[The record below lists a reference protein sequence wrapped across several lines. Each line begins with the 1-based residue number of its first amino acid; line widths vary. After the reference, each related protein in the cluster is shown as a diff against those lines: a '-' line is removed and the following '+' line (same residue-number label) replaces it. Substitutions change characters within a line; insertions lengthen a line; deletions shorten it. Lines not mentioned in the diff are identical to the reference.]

1 MPSMVFGVFLRAIY
15 TFKTLNCT
23 VAYGLWGDFWHLG
36 GGHGPLP
43 PPPKSAYGTTLYLIA
58 NSGIRRVLD
67 NILVNLNSGLRP
79 NFSRFNRL
87 ICNPWSQRNCKRLI
101 QMYVMRARVKYLHV
115 VVASVIEHAG
125 LGNSE
130 KQAFAVA

>member
-1 MPSMVFGVFLRAIY
+1 MGYGATFGIL
-15 TFKTLNCT
+15 
-23 VAYGLWGDFWHLG
+23 
-36 GGHGPLP
+36 GGHGPLA
-43 PPPKSAYGTTLYLIA
+43 PPKSAYGTTLYLIA

-79 NFSRFNRL
+79 NFSWFNRL
-87 ICNPWSQRNCKRLI
+87 ICNPWSQRNCERLI

-115 VVASVIEHAG
+115 VVASVIEYAG

-130 KQAFAVA
+130 KQAFAVASRGAHSPVRGHPRGRKLYH